1 MEAGTIDMT
10 AWLGF
15 NGIPKMG
22 VRAAPNQAGARPLV
36 ETCNAARQCH
46 LPGRRPARMDP

>member
-22 VRAAPNQAGARPLV
+22 YAPHRTRRAL
-36 ETCNAARQCH
+36 
-46 LPGRRPARMDP
+46 GR